1 MKVALLGNTCNN
13 NFAFMR
19 YLIDLGIETHLFL
32 YSNEG
37 KDDSNPIHSP
47 YWDSFFS
54 DQLKNHISYL
64 DIPNGLISVIGRPD
78 KFKLP
83 LNLESFSKAISG
95 FDICVGSGLAPALF
109 KRIKKKLDIF
119 YPYSIGIEWV
129 GELENLKKLS
139 TINLELPFRKILL
152 HYQVEGIRNSIKVIN
167 WMPGNSENVLNRL
180 SIPFELMHVPVY
192 YPEDIKLFPE
202 NALKKINPSIIKKI
216 TDKNTFKIFS
226 FMRHFWDFNSNN
238 YDHETWATAN
248 KNNNLLII
256 GFKKFLNQF
265 PNANAKL
272 FLSEWGEDLNKSR
285 KLVSDLSI
293 EENVEWLPL
302 MPRSNISYILS
313 KYAQLA
319 VGEFIISPNEMWG
332 NTSWE
337 CIALGVPFMQSVN
350 FSNSFFK
357 DKFGFPLPPNILDVK
372 SIEDVS
378 NHIKNCY
385 SKFTFSNL
393 RDEEN
398 ISWFKKYNSHALAK
412 RWITLFEKVIE
423 KKSNLY

>member
-19 YLIDLGIETHLFL
+19 YLLDLGIDTHLFL

-47 YWDSFFS
+47 SWDSFS
-54 DQLKNHISYL
+54 SEKLKNRISYL
-64 DIPNGLISVIGRPD
+64 EIPNGLISIIGRPD
-78 KFKLP
+78 KLRLP
-83 LNLESFSKAISG
+83 LNLSSFSEAISEY
-95 FDICVGSGLAPALF
+95 DICVGSGLSPALF
-109 KRIKKKLDIF
+109 KRIKRKLDIF

-152 HYQVEGIRNSIKVIN
+152 HYQVEGIRNCRKIIN
-167 WMPGNSENVLNRL
+167 WMPGNSEDVLKRL

-192 YPEDIKLFPE
+192 YPEDSKLPPE
-202 NALKKINPSIIKKI
+202 DALKQINKSLIEKI

-226 FMRHFWDFNSNN
+226 FMRHFWDYDSKN
-238 YDHETWATAN
+238 YDHKTWASAN

-256 GFKKFLNQF
+256 GFQKFLSEF

-272 FLSEWGEDLNKSR
+272 FLSEWGTDLKKSR
-285 KLVSDLSI
+285 KLISELSI

-302 MPRSNISYILS
+302 LPRSNVSYILS
-313 KYAQLA
+313 KYAHLA
-319 VGEFIISPNEMWG
+319 VGEFIISPYEMWG

-350 FSNSFFK
+350 FSNSYFK
-357 DKFGFPLPPNILDVK
+357 DKFGYPLPPQILDVK
-372 SIEDVS
+372 SIEDVTR
-378 NHIKNCY
+378 NIINCY
-385 SKFTFSNL
+385 SKFDSLPN
-393 RDEEN
+393 RIEEN
-398 ISWFKKYNSHALAK
+398 ISWFNRYNSHALAK
-412 RWITLFEKVIE
+412 RWAIIFEKILK
-423 KKSNLY
+423 KKSVAK